1 MMQPQKLVAVA
12 ALLGC
17 LPITSCKTGQAISHK
32 DDFKQAYIYG
42 FPMIAAYKA
51 MHEFNIYKTN
61 VQYKGPFNTIVNDAR
76 VFTPKDTAIVTP
88 NSDTPYSRCCRQI
101 CERSRWW
108 SACLPSRKAATTPCS
123 SSTCTRLITD
133 VGSRA
138 TGNDAGCYLIAG
150 PGWNGETPKGI
161 KKVFHPET
169 QFSLLIFRTQLF
181 NPADMPNVKKIQ
193 AGYTRALSAYLKQ
206 PAPPAAPAIDWPDFT
221 DEAFKMD
228 FPKYLS
234 FLLQFCPRSFGCSRR
249 PRGELPR

>member
-1 MMQPQKLVAVA
+1 MY
-12 ALLGC
+12 
-17 LPITSCKTGQAISHK
+17 T
-32 DDFKQAYIYG
+32 FNYG
-42 FPMIAAYKA
+42 Y
-51 MHEFNIYKTN
+51 
-61 VQYKGPFNTIVNDAR
+61 
-76 VFTPKDTAIVTP
+76 
-88 NSDTPYSRCCRQI
+88 
-101 CERSRWW
+101 
-108 SACLPSRKAATTPCS
+108 
-123 SSTCTRLITD
+123 

-193 AGYTRALSAYLKQ
+193 AGYTAQPLSAYLKQ
-206 PAPPAAPAIDWPDFT
+206 PAPPAAPAIDWPEFT

-234 FLLQFCPRSFGCSRR
+234 FLLQFCPEVAAEKDLGQSS
-249 PRGELPR
+249 PR